1 MELPKR
7 FIVVDDD
14 NTNNLICKLTL
25 RRIFPDAEIII
36 FRNPT
41 DAIQYIE
48 NSYSN
53 AQPFITTAL
62 FLDINMPIISGWEF
76 LEIFNNYSFLIRQQF
91 SIYILTASI
100 DMDDQQKALSNL
112 NVQGYLYKP
121 LSHSIMQLHFCDT

>member
-1 MELPKR
+1 MELTKR

-14 NTNNLICKLTL
+14 STNNLICKLIL
-25 RRIFPDAEIII
+25 RRVFPDAEIII
-36 FRNPT
+36 F
-41 DAIQYIE
+41 
-48 NSYSN
+48 SN
-53 AQPFITTAL
+53 AMAALHYIKDSFSVFEEFIPTVL
-62 FLDINMPIISGWEF
+62 FLDINMPPISGWEF
-76 LEIFNNYSFLIRQQF
+76 LEIFETFLALIREQF